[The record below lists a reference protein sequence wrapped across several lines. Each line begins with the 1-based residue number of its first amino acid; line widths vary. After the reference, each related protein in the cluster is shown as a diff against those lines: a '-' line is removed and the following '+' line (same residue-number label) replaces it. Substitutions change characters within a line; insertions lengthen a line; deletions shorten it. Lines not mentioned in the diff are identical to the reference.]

1 MTKRFIIIALVL
13 VLVCGALFISC
24 KPDPIADN
32 KAIGHWF
39 GEFWVSEAGQEGEY
53 FNVTLVVNADK
64 TFEATVE
71 SEGYGKLTGTW
82 DATTINKG
90 TLTFKSEKAILGTMN
105 FYADEKDF
113 IAYDEAKGGV
123 ALVLNR
129 IEPNK

>member
-1 MTKRFIIIALVL
+1 
-13 VLVCGALFISC
+13 
-24 KPDPIADN
+24 
-32 KAIGHWF
+32 
-39 GEFWVSEAGQEGEY
+39 EY

-71 SEGYGKLTGTW
+71 SEGYGKITGTW

-129 IEPNK
+129 VEPNT